1 MLLRRKARANT
12 PLKKIK
18 RHVGTTQGG
27 SAGQYLTAAAE
38 PATEK
43 MVKAFKTSW
52 NTPDAQRI
60 QEEGGVTLSIP
71 READGVT
78 RQSQSPE
85 GWRLRPAFPTVCSGS
100 EELPTAL
107 SRVGA
112 TLVTHQTAFKVAES
126 SFS

>member
-27 SAGQYLTAAAE
+27 SAGQYLMAAAE

-71 READGVT
+71 WEVDGVPRGLAPAAGVSAGLLGLARAANSPVT
-78 RQSQSPE
+78 GWGHPRYASNYFQSCRE
-85 GWRLRPAFPTVCSGS
+85 FV
-100 EELPTAL
+100 
-107 SRVGA
+107 
-112 TLVTHQTAFKVAES
+112 FMS
-126 SFS
+126 SQ